1 MPLLPAC
8 YPTTRYDSTKGN
20 KSKSYPYGSGCKPGG
35 ALERTKN
42 PTCSAATYSGGLQC
56 CYDGMNLLDADQ
68 PIPPLVTH
76 FRFRIRIYFT
86 DYTPSALGPRYDTSM
101 CVRYSAAWAV
111 AAALHATCYPTCR
124 PTCADMVLG
133 RQPHSQWGARHQHT
147 HTRPGLCLCAAPRR
161 YLFWEV
167 EEWQTEY
174 DIRKAPP
181 GTPPQMSMNTLTTTF
196 KAIDL
201 FGVQTCPFAISRAV
215 VHATVALEGA
225 EARVHARNGLGR
237 ETVLRA
243 R

>member
-124 PTCADMVLG
+124 QPAPTWFWGASRTASGAHATNTHAARSLPVCRPAQVFVLG
-133 RQPHSQWGARHQHT
+133 GR
-147 HTRPGLCLCAAPRR
+147 
-161 YLFWEV
+161 
-167 EEWQTEY
+167 
-174 DIRKAPP
+174 
-181 GTPPQMSMNTLTTTF
+181 
-196 KAIDL
+196 
-201 FGVQTCPFAISRAV
+201 GVAN
-215 VHATVALEGA
+215 
-225 EARVHARNGLGR
+225 RV
-237 ETVLRA
+237 
-243 R
+243 